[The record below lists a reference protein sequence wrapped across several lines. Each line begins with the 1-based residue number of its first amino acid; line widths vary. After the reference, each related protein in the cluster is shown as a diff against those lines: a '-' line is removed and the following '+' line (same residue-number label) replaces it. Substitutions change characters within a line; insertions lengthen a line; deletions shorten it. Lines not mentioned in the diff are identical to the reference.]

1 MTDKRLS
8 LRLLAATVLALA
20 CPSQAKAHCE
30 VGERIFVATLTFDDP
45 CVTDELSLPTIQS
58 FKNGDEPS
66 AQELDISGEYTKTI
80 TQNFGISF
88 EEQWV
93 HLDAPGEGDHS
104 GFDNL
109 TTSFKYQFVRDARQE
124 LAMSAAL
131 DVDWGGTGSRSV
143 GAEPFT
149 TLTPTW
155 LAGKGFGF
163 LPEHLKLLRPFG
175 ITTELGYSFPTQS
188 TTTEIADGTFAV
200 TRNPQFLVWGGS
212 LQYSIPYLKEKV
224 TDLGLPGFMNHLVLI
239 SEFNFQTA
247 TTNFDGEN
255 RTTGTINPGLVY
267 LADKYQLGVEA
278 IIPVNRA
285 SGEDIGVIGNVHFF
299 LEDILPGPLGRPLF
313 GSPGSE
319 KR

>member
-1 MTDKRLS
+1 MTHCPHCHGPLIEIDHYGERLIGCPQCNRWGKPADARQLLS
-8 LRLLAATVLALA
+8 ELRL
-20 CPSQAKAHCE
+20 
-30 VGERIFVATLTFDDP
+30 
-45 CVTDELSLPTIQS
+45 
-58 FKNGDEPS
+58 DEPS

-80 TQNFGISF
+80 TRSFGISF
-88 EEQWV
+88 EERWI
-93 HLDAPGEGDHS
+93 HLDVPGEGGHS

-109 TTSFKYQFVRDARQE
+109 GTGFKYQFVSDAGQE
-124 LAMSAAL
+124 LAMSATL

-155 LAGKGFGF
+155 FAGKGFGF

-188 TTTEIADGTFAV
+188 TTTEIADSTVAV

-224 TDLGLPGFMNHLVLI
+224 TDLGLPGFVNHLVLI

-247 TTNFDGEN
+247 TSNFDGEK
-255 RTTGTINPGLVY
+255 RTTGTINPGARLPCRQV
-267 LADKYQLGVEA
+267 QLGVEA

-299 LEDILPGPLGRPLF
+299 LEDSLSCSLGRPLF
-313 GSPGSE
+313 GPPGSE